1 MRLPIRARLTLVST
15 ALMAVVLVGLGA
27 FLYLRFRADLMDAVD
42 AGLRSRAQT
51 LVGRVDAV
59 GSPLG
64 GTGSLIEAEEAFA
77 QVLGAEGEVLES
89 SPGVG
94 TRPLL
99 DEADLAG
106 LRDPRFSQA
115 RVPTEEETVPARLLA
130 VPVSS
135 GRVVVV
141 GASLDDQEEAL
152 GRLAALLF
160 LVGPLAV
167 LLAGGASWLVAG
179 AALRPVERMRAQAA
193 AISASEPGRRLPVP
207 RTGDEVARLGET
219 LNEMLERLEE
229 ALERER
235 RFVDDASHEIR
246 TPLANLRT
254 ELDLALRRAR
264 SPEELE
270 QAVRSAAQETERL
283 ARLAEDLLVLARA
296 DRGRLPVRREP
307 VGVAEVVGS
316 ATEAFAPRA
325 AEAGVAIEERVPR
338 DLRANLDPLRIR
350 QALGNL
356 LDNALGHTP
365 RGGRVTIDAV
375 LADGSLTFEVG
386 DTGEGF
392 SPGFL
397 PRAFDPFT
405 RPDASRSRPE
415 GGTGLGL
422 AIVRAIAEAHGGV
435 VDARNRPEGG
445 ASVTLRIPA

>member
-1 MRLPIRARLTLVST
+1 MRLPIRARLTLAST

-42 AGLRSRAQT
+42 AGLRSRAET
-51 LVGRVDAV
+51 LVGGADGPGGV
-59 GSPLG
+59 LG
-64 GTGSLIEAEEAFA
+64 ESGSLIEAEEAFA
-77 QVLGAEGEVLES
+77 QVLGADGEVLES
-89 SPGVG
+89 SPGAG
-94 TRPLL
+94 PRPLL

-106 LRDPRFSQA
+106 LEEPRFSEVP
-115 RVPTEEETVPARLLA
+115 VPTEEETVPARLLA
-130 VPVSS
+130 VPLSD

-141 GASLDDQEEAL
+141 GASLDDQQEAL
-152 GRLAALLF
+152 ARLAALLL

-167 LLAGGASWLVAG
+167 VLAGGASWLVAG

-193 AISASEPGRRLPVP
+193 AISASDPGHRLPVP
-207 RTGDEVARLGET
+207 RTGDEIARLGET
-219 LNEMLERLEE
+219 LNGMLVRLEE

-270 QAVRSAAQETERL
+270 HAVRSAAHETERL

-316 ATEAFAPRA
+316 AAEAFGPRA
-325 AEAGVAIEERVPR
+325 EEAGVAIEERIPR

-365 RGGRVTIDAV
+365 PGGRVRIDAV
-375 LADGSLTFEVG
+375 LADGSLTFEVS

-435 VDARNRPEGG
+435 VEARNRAEGG

>member
-15 ALMAVVLVGLGA
+15 VLMAVVLGALGA

-42 AGLRSRAQT
+42 AGLRSRAET
-51 LVGRVDAV
+51 LVARAG
-59 GSPLG
+59 GPLG
-64 GTGSLIEAEEAFA
+64 VLGEGGTLIEAEEAFA
-77 QVLGAEGEVLES
+77 QVLDADGRVLES

-94 TRPLL
+94 PGPLL
-99 DEADLAG
+99 DATDLAG
-106 LRDPRFSQA
+106 LRGPQIFQA
-115 RVPTEEETVPARLLA
+115 VVPTREETVSARLLA
-130 VPVSS
+130 VPASD

-141 GASLDDQEEAL
+141 GASLDDQQEAL
-152 GRLAALLF
+152 VRLAALLF
-160 LVGPLAV
+160 LVGPVAVVLA
-167 LLAGGASWLVAG
+167 AGAAWLVAG
-179 AALRPVERMRAQAA
+179 AALRPVERMRAGAA
-193 AISASEPGRRLPVP
+193 AISASQPGRRLPVP
-207 RTGDEVARLGET
+207 GTGDEVARLAET
-219 LNEMLERLEE
+219 LNGMLGRLEE

-254 ELDLALRRAR
+254 ELDLALRRSR
-264 SPEELE
+264 RPEELE

-296 DRGRLPVRREP
+296 DRGRLPVRVEP
-307 VGVAEVVGS
+307 VTVAEVVGS
-316 ATEAFAPRA
+316 AAEAFAARA
-325 AEAGVAIEERVPR
+325 AEAGVAIEERVPE
-338 DLRANLDPLRIR
+338 DLRANLDPLRMR

-365 RGGRVTIDAV
+365 PGGTVRIGAT
-375 LADGSLTFEVG
+375 LADGSISFEVSDSG
-386 DTGEGF
+386 QGF

-405 RPDASRSRPE
+405 RPDPSRSRPH

-435 VDARNRPEGG
+435 ADARNRPEGG
-445 ASVTLRIPA
+445 AAVTLRIPG